1 MALHLFG
8 AKPLSEPMM
17 TYGQLEHWE
26 EILLKYISKF
36 KQIQGNAFKQV
47 IYKIVSSLSH
57 TQCVNVIAPSNIVA
71 NDDTR

>member
-8 AKPLSEPMM
+8 AKPLFEPMM
-17 TYGQLEHWE
+17 IYGQLEHWE

-36 KQIQGNAFKQV
+36 EKFKTMHLNRSSKMV
-47 IYKIVSSLSH
+47 ASLSQ
-57 TQCVNVIAPSNIVA
+57 TQCVNDLAPSNNLA